1 MSSSLFTFNSITES
15 RTPIHISLIDIN
27 IDCTLKDFM
36 RIRLYDL
43 IIRELKLKNNILSF
57 RSFVE
62 SESTL

>member
-1 MSSSLFTFNSITES
+1 MSSFLFTFNSIIEL

-27 IDCTLKDFM
+27 IDYTLKDFM